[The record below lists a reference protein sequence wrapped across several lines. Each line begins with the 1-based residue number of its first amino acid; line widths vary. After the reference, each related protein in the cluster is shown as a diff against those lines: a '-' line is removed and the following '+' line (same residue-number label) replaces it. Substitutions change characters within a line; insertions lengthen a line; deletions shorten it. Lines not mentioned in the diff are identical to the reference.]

1 MSAGE
6 TVIRVNGVCKS
17 FTMHLRGGAVLP
29 VVRSVGFEAAR
40 GECVVLGGPSG
51 IGKSSILKMIYGNY
65 RVDVGEIWL
74 KHREDWVDIAA
85 APPRLM
91 LSLRRDT
98 LGYVSQFLRAIPR
111 ISALDL
117 VAATARET
125 GLDDTAAKARAGELL
140 ERLALPRRLWGL
152 PPATF
157 SGGEQQRVN
166 IARSFAGRHPVLL
179 LDEPTASLDA
189 ASRARVVELI
199 AERRD
204 GGGTLIGVFHDE
216 EVRGMLADRIVDVS
230 AFAAPPEPNSPQ
242 P

>member
-1 MSAGE
+1 MSTGE
-6 TVIRVNGVCKS
+6 TVIRLNGVAKS

-29 VVRSVGFEAAR
+29 VVQGVGFEVAR

-65 RVDVGEIWL
+65 RVDRGEAWL
-74 KHREDWVDIAA
+74 KHEGEWIDVASVQ
-85 APPRLM
+85 PHLM
-91 LSLRRDT
+91 LRLRRDT
-98 LGYVSQFLRAIPR
+98 IGYVSQFLRAIPR

-117 VAATARET
+117 VAGAARET
-125 GLDDTAAKARAGELL
+125 GMEAGEANVRAGELL
-140 ERLALPRRLWGL
+140 ERLALPCRLWSL

-189 ASRARVVELI
+189 ASRDRVVDLI

-204 GGGTLIGVFHDE
+204 AGCALLGVFHDVG
-216 EVRGMLADRIVDVS
+216 VRDRLADRIVDVS
-230 AFAAPPEPNSPQ
+230 AFAAAATA
-242 P
+242 